1 MVAKGTP
8 KKGRRGQQTSTEGA
22 ETPPSG
28 ASGSRPQT
36 RGSAG
41 QTPPP
46 PAGRALTVPGQ
57 TPGGESADPPPGV
70 AQFEALVQA
79 LNTLPADTRRAISA
93 HMGVPSATSAASQ
106 RYDEERMDN
115 FYASCI
121 QPFIPDDLRSDFDS
135 VEWSDVGSLFTKA
148 CHSLELRKPGEDDKL
163 KEILHGM
170 WFEQRLDTRSKA
182 QPAHVLEL
190 FKKKPE
196 AAAAD
201 KVYRELQDGP
211 LRDLLKLVLHMGVRA
226 TKPDQASS
234 SSSAAVDSLRSEL
247 ITLKTEARS
256 VSVLAFSLLSE
267 IQAARRKLMWEVTG
281 AKAHELGGVSL
292 WTPDDAA
299 TLHRIVDHRDWQAK
313 MLPRIAKP
321 SGGRGRGNR
330 TGRGRGRGGRR
341 NDTRP
346 SGGRSSEGRKDSES
360 STNAADAAAE
370 PASATKATPRKTGP
384 KKGSGKGKGK

>member
-1 MVAKGTP
+1 MMVASSTK

-22 ETPPSG
+22 ETPPPG

-57 TPGGESADPPPGV
+57 NPGGGSADPPPGV

-115 FYASCI
+115 FYANCI
-121 QPFIPDDLRSDFDS
+121 SPYIPEELRSEFDS
-135 VEWSDVGSLFTKA
+135 VEWSDVGTLFSKV
-148 CHSLELRKPGEDDKL
+148 CHSLELRKAGED
-163 KEILHGM
+163 
-170 WFEQRLDTRSKA
+170 
-182 QPAHVLEL
+182 
-190 FKKKPE
+190 
-196 AAAAD
+196 
-201 KVYRELQDGP
+201 
-211 LRDLLKLVLHMGVRA
+211 
-226 TKPDQASS
+226 
-234 SSSAAVDSLRSEL
+234 
-247 ITLKTEARS
+247 
-256 VSVLAFSLLSE
+256 
-267 IQAARRKLMWEVTG
+267 VTG

-360 STNAADAAAE
+360 STHAADAAAE

-384 KKGSGKGKGK
+384 KKAGKGKGK

>member
-1 MVAKGTP
+1 VMVASSTK

-57 TPGGESADPPPGV
+57 NPGGGSADPPPGV

-135 VEWSDVGSLFTKA
+135 VEWSDVGTLFSKV
-148 CHSLELRKPGEDDKL
+148 CHSLELRKPGEDEKIKD
-163 KEILHGM
+163 ILQPF
-170 WFEQRLDTRSKA
+170 WYEQRLDTRSKP

-201 KVYRELQDGP
+201 KVYREIQDGP
-211 LRDLLKLVLHMGVRA
+211 LRDLLRPVLHMGVRA
-226 TKPDQASS
+226 SKPDPPYSESPQTE
-234 SSSAAVDSLRSEL
+234 VDSLRDEL
-247 ITLKTEARS
+247 LKLKTEARA
-256 VSVLAFSLLSE
+256 VSVLSFSLLSE
-267 IQAARRKLMWEVTG
+267 IQASRRKLMWEVTG
-281 AKAHELGGVSL
+281 AKTHELGGVSL

-330 TGRGRGRGGRR
+330 TGRGGRR

>member
-1 MVAKGTP
+1 M
-8 KKGRRGQQTSTEGA
+8 
-22 ETPPSG
+22 
-28 ASGSRPQT
+28 
-36 RGSAG
+36 
-41 QTPPP
+41 
-46 PAGRALTVPGQ
+46 
-57 TPGGESADPPPGV
+57 
-70 AQFEALVQA
+70 VQA
-79 LNTLPADTRRAISA
+79 LNTLPADIRRALTA
-93 HMGVPSATSAASQ
+93 QMGATIVPSTSQAAQ
-106 RYDEERMDN
+106 RYEDDRMDS
-115 FYASCI
+115 FYANCI
-121 QPFIPDDLRSDFDS
+121 QPYIPDELRSEFDS
-135 VEWSDVGSLFTKA
+135 VEWSDVGTLFSKV
-148 CHSLELRKPGEDDKL
+148 CHSLELRKPGEDEKL
-163 KEILHGM
+163 KELLHGY

-313 MLPRIAKP
+313 MLPKIAKP

-360 STNAADAAAE
+360 STHAADAAAE
-370 PASATKATPRKTGP
+370 TASATKATPRKTGP
-384 KKGSGKGKGK
+384 KKAGKGKGK